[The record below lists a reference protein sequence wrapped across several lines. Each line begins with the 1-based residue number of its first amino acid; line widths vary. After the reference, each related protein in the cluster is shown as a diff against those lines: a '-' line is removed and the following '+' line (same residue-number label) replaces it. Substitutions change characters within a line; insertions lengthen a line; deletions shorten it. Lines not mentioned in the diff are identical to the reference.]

1 MISKLQ
7 KVHLGIFFL
16 ISIAALIILIGVIVV
31 PDLFK
36 EKDIYYVGFTNISLT
51 GLQEGSKVKYHGLNV
66 GQVTDISID
75 PEDIRR
81 VIVELTIEP
90 DVPIKKDTKADI
102 TMLGITGLK
111 VIELRGGSNEAK
123 ALPEGGF
130 IQPGRSVTEMI
141 TGRAEVISEKAE
153 IVLNNI
159 SRLTS
164 TQNLERIEEFIN
176 SASQAVNQLNE
187 ILGANKQTFQRSLNN
202 TEKVT
207 KDAHSLI
214 ITTDSL
220 ISKFNM
226 LSRSDT
232 VNLILGNLAEISKSL
247 KEAKLVRLIN
257 ELNSTLNYSTKVLK
271 EVDVSIVKT
280 RSELG
285 TTVETLK
292 ESVDYLN
299 QIVRMI
305 SEDPSV
311 LVRGVQPRATA
322 DKRLEK

>member
-1 MISKLQ
+1 MISRLQ
-7 KVHLGIFFL
+7 KIRLGIFFL
-16 ISIAALIILIGVIVV
+16 ISITALLILIGIIVV
-31 PDLFK
+31 PDLFQ
-36 EKDIYYVGFTNISLT
+36 EKDVYYVGFTNISLT

-75 PEDIRR
+75 PQDIRR
-81 VIVELTIEP
+81 VIVELTLEP

-111 VIELRGGSNEAK
+111 VIELRGGSNEAE

-153 IVLNNI
+153 IVLNNM

-176 SASQAVNQLNE
+176 STTQAVNQLNE
-187 ILGANKQTFQRSLNN
+187 ILGTNKETFHRSLDN

-207 KDAHSLI
+207 RDAHSFI
-214 ITTDSL
+214 VTTDSL

-247 KEAKLVRLIN
+247 KEARLVTLIN
-257 ELNSTLNYSTKVLK
+257 ELNTTLNYSTKVLK

-292 ESVDYLN
+292 ESVEYLN

-311 LVRGVQPRATA
+311 LVRGVQPQAAA